1 MSRENRLICGK
12 VTVTDACAM
21 ATESLAM
28 HLKRLGTAWGPGG
41 LGCVT
46 FLPGARKPF
55 ALTAQRFGAA
65 FPRDREHVQARP
77 PDTQAFGF
85 HGAATGLP
93 SLPGTV
99 SAPAPFAMLRKPEG
113 GQAPREVTS

>member
-1 MSRENRLICGK
+1 MSRENRLIRGM

-28 HLKRLGTAWGPGG
+28 HLTRLGTAWGPGG

-55 ALTAQRFGAA
+55 ALTAQRFEAA
-65 FPRDREHVQARP
+65 FPRGREHVQARP

-85 HGAATGLP
+85 HTGQLP
-93 SLPGTV
+93 ASRV
-99 SAPAPFAMLRKPEG
+99 CPAPFQRQLHSRCSGSPKG
-113 GQAPREVTS
+113 VKLLGR